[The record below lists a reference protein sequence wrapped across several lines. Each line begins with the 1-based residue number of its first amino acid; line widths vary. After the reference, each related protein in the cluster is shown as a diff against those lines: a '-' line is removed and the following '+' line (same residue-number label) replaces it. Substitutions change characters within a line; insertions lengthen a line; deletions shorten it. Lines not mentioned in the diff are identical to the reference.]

1 MRQGFEPHRAL
12 DPPVRVEREHLLEET
27 AAELPT
33 SSPDV
38 EVLLQPFA
46 DALGHH
52 LGCEADQSDLIREVV
67 AQCSRGN
74 TGLSRDGADG
84 CALHPTTPDDAPHG
98 SRKLRATR
106 FVVHDL
112 RHPPFIARPYRQSVT
127 VRLCCLRWWRV
138 VASELGVLVG
148 LALADSTSIG
158 TLVIPIWLLMRERL
172 EVGRILLYLV
182 VIAGFYWVLSLAL
195 LAFVTQVTEFAHTL
209 QPDRSWSWIQLA
221 AGVIVLGLGIWTDR
235 RPGPSTAQPSRAGR
249 WRSRT
254 LRLDGNRA
262 IIGLALTAGVLEA
275 ATMLP
280 LLAAVGMIE
289 RSTFSPIESAL
300 AVSGYVA
307 IMMLP
312 AIALLAVRVGIGERA
327 AQPLAAA
334 GRWLERQSNA
344 VIATILI
351 VLGGLVAADAAIRLD
366 LVS

>member
-1 MRQGFEPHRAL
+1 M
-12 DPPVRVEREHLLEET
+12 
-27 AAELPT
+27 
-33 SSPDV
+33 
-38 EVLLQPFA
+38 
-46 DALGHH
+46 
-52 LGCEADQSDLIREVV
+52 
-67 AQCSRGN
+67 
-74 TGLSRDGADG
+74 
-84 CALHPTTPDDAPHG
+84 
-98 SRKLRATR
+98 
-106 FVVHDL
+106 
-112 RHPPFIARPYRQSVT
+112 
-127 VRLCCLRWWRV
+127 